1 MRLDARHTP
10 RLPVNA
16 PAQLAFGAGRLDVLA
31 EDLALGGC
39 GLVAPLPL
47 RRGQPVY
54 LTLRLPGAPSFAT
67 HATVAWASS
76 ATPHRAGV
84 EFGPDLSQD
93 RERSVRAVLE
103 SLASPL
109 RPLGELHPTTCLRA
123 VRAADGAPLTREER
137 EVMAALFEGTT
148 VVELLQRAP
157 GPGTRRALLLL
168 RARGLVVEGLGP
180 VRAPPQNRRPSVPSS
195 IELFPPFPSPP
206 LRSRRASSRLEMA
219 RGERASGH
227 LLTALE
233 WLQLA
238 SEAAPDDPEIG
249 AELDALALFFAC

>member
-93 RERSVRAVLE
+93 RERSVRAVLGVPR
-103 SLASPL
+103 LAS
-109 RPLGELHPTTCLRA
+109 
-123 VRAADGAPLTREER
+123 AAARGAPPHD
-137 EVMAALFEGTT
+137 V
-148 VVELLQRAP
+148 
-157 GPGTRRALLLL
+157 
-168 RARGLVVEGLGP
+168 
-180 VRAPPQNRRPSVPSS
+180 PP
-195 IELFPPFPSPP
+195 
-206 LRSRRASSRLEMA
+206 
-219 RGERASGH
+219 RGESRGRRTPH
-227 LLTALE
+227 
-233 WLQLA
+233 
-238 SEAAPDDPEIG
+238 P
-249 AELDALALFFAC
+249 